1 MIVNECIN
9 FFVIQIRVM
18 TYGSLSLPSFD
29 IIYFLGSKE
38 KSRRTDS

>member
-18 TYGSLSLPSFD
+18 NYGSLSLPSFD
-29 IIYFLGSKE
+29 ISYFLGSKE